1 MDWLIDYETYEGE
14 RAAASASW
22 LTVERAAYAAVGLIA
37 AVLRFA
43 QLGLRPLDAAEAG
56 QALSAFRF
64 AAGEIQAAP
73 AGTLPALF
81 TGNVAGFTLFGAS
94 DWTARLLPALAGLL
108 LALLPYGLRHRL
120 GRGGAL
126 AASLL
131 LAVSP
136 SVLYASRRVDGAVLA
151 AACGLALL
159 VGLIRYVDG
168 RGRHTLYLAAGA
180 LGLGLT
186 AGPDFY
192 SLLLILALFGLGL
205 YVSERWLG
213 WQTGWSS
220 LVAAY
225 RAARASGEDA
235 GEPGVAPA
243 DEEEGQARPSLLLL
257 AGAVAVAAFGLSA
270 TAFVLHPAGIGL
282 AADLLPAWA
291 RGLMPE
297 PGGQPAIYPL
307 LLLLLYEPLILFLG
321 LLEGGRWLAARRRR
335 PGEGLAFPSAFSHT
349 ALFLFWGVAAAL
361 LAVIAGHRPATGV
374 LLVVV
379 PLALLGGQGVERA
392 WRWIEGRSR
401 WQDVGLVVLVAAG
414 AAIFFYLQVAAYA
427 RADSMATVSLAG
439 MTLYTT
445 STYLILALVAVVLAV
460 GLAVVVWFWRG
471 PDVVASAGWL
481 AVVGILALFT
491 VKGFWGANFDPD
503 PRDLMVGQSTAF
515 DVRLFVGQLEELSRN
530 RAGDAHTLQVTV
542 DAATGPVVT
551 WYLRDFEHLT
561 VVEGLSAPPDTAAAV
576 TLAATDLPIGEAFRG
591 QGYPLRRHWLP
602 WGLWGQDLVQW
613 LLFGQGTL
621 PIVDQE
627 LVLWVLDTE
636 S

>member
-14 RAAASASW
+14 RAAASTSW
-22 LTVERAAYAAVGLIA
+22 LTVERAAYTAVGLMA

-43 QLGLRPLDAAEAG
+43 QLGLRPLDAVEAG
-56 QALSAFRF
+56 QALAAFRF
-64 AAGEIQAAP
+64 AGGEIQAAP

-81 TGNVAGFTLFGAS
+81 TGNVAGFALFGAS

-159 VGLIRYVDG
+159 VGLIRYIDRGG
-168 RGRHTLYLAAGA
+168 RNALYLAAGA

-205 YVSERWLG
+205 YVGERWLG
-213 WQTGWSS
+213 CQTGWAS
-220 LVAAY
+220 LVEAY
-225 RAARASGEDA
+225 QTARASRGEA
-235 GEPGVAPA
+235 EEPG
-243 DEEEGQARPSLLLL
+243 EGERPARPSLLLL
-257 AGAVAVAAFGLSA
+257 AGAVAAAAFGLSA

-282 AADLLPAWA
+282 AADLLPSWA

-297 PGGQPAIYPL
+297 PSGQPAIYPL

-321 LLEGGRWLAARRRR
+321 LLEGGRWLAARRRL
-335 PGEGLAFPSAFSHT
+335 PGEGLALPSAFSHT
-349 ALFLFWGVAAAL
+349 ALFLFWGVAATL
-361 LAVIAGHRPATGV
+361 LVVIVGHRPATGV
-374 LLVVV
+374 LLAVV
-379 PLALLGGQGVERA
+379 PLALLGGQGVGRA

-414 AAIFFYLQVAAYA
+414 AAIFFYLQMAAYA
-427 RADSMATVSLAG
+427 RANSGATVSLAG

-460 GLAVVVWFWRG
+460 GLAVVAWFWRG

-481 AVVGILALFT
+481 VVVGILALFT

-515 DVRLFVGQLEELSRN
+515 DIRLFVGQLEELSRN
-530 RAGDAHTLQVTV
+530 RAGDAHTLEVTV

-551 WYLRDFEHLT
+551 WYLRDFEHLA

-602 WGLWGQDLVQW
+602 WGLWGQDLVRW